1 MSFTPSNSILQQ
13 IHHVLLD
20 KHDVELFI
28 KRDDLIHTEVSGNK
42 WRKLK
47 YNFEQFRRSKKEY
60 ILTFGGA
67 FSNHLLATASAC
79 LQNGIASIGIVR
91 GEELNVESNHI
102 LKRCADLGMRLEF
115 ISRMEYRMRGDKEY
129 LEELSLEFPNSFI
142 IPEGGANYLG
152 MIGCQEIMSEIEGDF
167 DEVFVAQGTS
177 TTSCGLLLSNKTKS
191 LHVIPA
197 MKGYQSIAEMTQLL
211 SRTGVERELIDDLLL
226 KVTVHDNAHFG
237 GYAKADEQLLRFIKK
252 INDEMN
258 LPLDKVYTGKAFFA
272 LINELESGRLD
283 GKKVLFVHTGGLYGS
298 MHELV
303 N

>member
-1 MSFTPSNSILQQ
+1 MSFITSNSILQQ
-13 IHHVLLD
+13 IHHALLD
-20 KHDVELFI
+20 EHGVELFI

-79 LQNGIASIGIVR
+79 YQNGIASIGIVR
-91 GEELNVESNHI
+91 GEELNVDANHI

-115 ISRMEYRMRGDKEY
+115 ISRMEYGMRGDKEY

-191 LHVIPA
+191 LHVVPA
-197 MKGYQSIAEMTQLL
+197 LKGYQSISEMTQLL

-272 LINELESGRLD
+272 LMNELESGRLD
-283 GKKVLFVHTGGLYGS
+283 GKKIVFVHTGGLYGVVN
-298 MHELV
+298 ELID
-303 N
+303 

>member
-1 MSFTPSNSILQQ
+1 MSFITSNSILQQ
-13 IHHVLLD
+13 IHHALLD
-20 KHDVELFI
+20 EHGVELFI

-79 LQNGIASIGIVR
+79 YQNGIASIGIVR
-91 GEELNVESNHI
+91 GEELNVDANHI

-115 ISRMEYRMRGDKEY
+115 ISRMEYGMRGDKEY

-191 LHVIPA
+191 LHVVPA
-197 MKGYQSIAEMTQLL
+197 LKGYQSISEMTQLL

-272 LINELESGRLD
+272 LMNELESGRLD
-283 GKKVLFVHTGGLYGS
+283 GKKIVFVHTGGLYGAVN
-298 MHELV
+298 ELID
-303 N
+303 

>member
-1 MSFTPSNSILQQ
+1 MSFITSNSIQQQ
-13 IHHVLLD
+13 IHHALLD
-20 KHDVELFI
+20 EHGVELFI

-79 LQNGIASIGIVR
+79 YQNGIASIGIVR
-91 GEELNVESNHI
+91 GEELNVDANHI

-115 ISRMEYRMRGDKEY
+115 ISRMEYGMRGDKEY

-191 LHVIPA
+191 LHVVPA
-197 MKGYQSIAEMTQLL
+197 LKGYQSISEMTQLL

-272 LINELESGRLD
+272 LMNELESGRLD
-283 GKKVLFVHTGGLYGS
+283 GKKIVFVHTGGLYGAVN
-298 MHELV
+298 ELID
-303 N
+303 